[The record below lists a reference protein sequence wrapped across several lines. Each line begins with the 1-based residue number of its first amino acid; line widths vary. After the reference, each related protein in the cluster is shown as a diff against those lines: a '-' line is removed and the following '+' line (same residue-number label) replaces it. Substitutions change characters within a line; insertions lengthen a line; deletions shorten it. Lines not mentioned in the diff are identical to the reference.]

1 MSTLGRKAMKKTLE
15 RLKEDAL
22 SNTRQCADFVKVL
35 FRKLE
40 EERGKM
46 DEDTQSL
53 FALLLNFSGD
63 AVLSLLRYIQA
74 LEDYGYELDEEW
86 DKLLK
91 SIEEAQQPKPTQKKE
106 EAKKTSYI
114 K

>member
-15 RLKEDAL
+15 ELKENASRD
-22 SNTRQCADFVKVL
+22 TKDCFKL
-35 FRKLE
+35 FEKGMKASDRMKKDMRTKFLLI
-40 EERGKM
+40 M
-46 DEDTQSL
+46 DRASTAIASL
-53 FALLLNFSGD
+53 MT
-63 AVLSLLRYIQA
+63 YTQA

-91 SIEEAQQPKPTQKKE
+91 RAEAQQSKPMQKKE